1 MKGEKTNNDEQNG
14 NTLLAVQI
22 HDAFSK
28 LRASLIGA
36 THGSSY
42 LATHTYHSYQS
53 YIYMCVCAISI
64 QGSSTTPFEKKQQQ
78 ARFQPPNHFPRLK
91 VQEIRCSPNFK
102 PLQDASPVKSE
113 ERVPSCEDF
122 ANSWLQMFQDIERH
136 GEFSMQDES
145 WNIQIHSNMFK
156 VFQSNINSMSSNGLS
171 SFSQQK
177 FSKSDSPGIPLEP
190 LPLQSRRRDPTWPMI
205 MMI

>member
-1 MKGEKTNNDEQNG
+1 MGYKHQGHCHELGGNDGEKKQGNNNDEQTG
-14 NTLLAVQI
+14 NTLLAAQI

-28 LRASLIGA
+28 LRASVIGA

-53 YIYMCVCAISI
+53 YIYIYIYIYVQFQYRVAARPHC
-64 QGSSTTPFEKKQQQ
+64 KKKQ

-122 ANSWLQMFQDIERH
+122 ERIH
-136 GEFSMQDES
+136 GSQCS
-145 WNIQIHSNMFK
+145 KTS
-156 VFQSNINSMSSNGLS
+156 LS
-171 SFSQQK
+171 A
-177 FSKSDSPGIPLEP
+177 
-190 LPLQSRRRDPTWPMI
+190 RRIFNAR
-205 MMI
+205 

>member
-1 MKGEKTNNDEQNG
+1 MAIHCLLCRSMTRSASFGHPSLEQPMDHL
-14 NTLLAVQI
+14 TLQ
-22 HDAFSK
+22 HT
-28 LRASLIGA
+28 LIIA
-36 THGSSY
+36 IKVI
-42 LATHTYHSYQS
+42 